1 MSDKTAY
8 SPAEFNLCRK
18 GVATMEF
25 GEKLQALRK
34 QKDLTQEELSEIL
47 FVSRTAVLKW
57 ESGRGYPNIDSL
69 KAIAKFFGISI
80 DELLSGDELLTI
92 AEKDVKQKE
101 YHLRDLV
108 FGLLDVSVAVFFFL
122 PLFGQQSGEIVD
134 AVSILSLSAV
144 SPILKSSYF
153 VVVILS
159 IVMGILTLVLQNCR
173 HNLWLQFKSKSSLML
188 SAVGSL
194 LFIISQQPYAATFMF
209 IYFII
214 KVILITKRQ

>member
-1 MSDKTAY
+1 
-8 SPAEFNLCRK
+8 
-18 GVATMEF
+18 MEF
-25 GEKLQALRK
+25 SEKLQTLRK
-34 QKDLTQEELSEIL
+34 QKNLTQEELAEIL
-47 FVSRTAVLKW
+47 FVSRTAISKW

-101 YHLRDLV
+101 YRLRDLV

-122 PLFGQQSGEIVD
+122 PLFGQQSGEIVE
-134 AVSILSLSAV
+134 AVSLLSLSAV
-144 SPILKSSYF
+144 SPILKSAYF

-159 IVMGILTLVLQNCR
+159 IVMGILTLSLQNCR

-188 SAVGSL
+188 SAMGLL